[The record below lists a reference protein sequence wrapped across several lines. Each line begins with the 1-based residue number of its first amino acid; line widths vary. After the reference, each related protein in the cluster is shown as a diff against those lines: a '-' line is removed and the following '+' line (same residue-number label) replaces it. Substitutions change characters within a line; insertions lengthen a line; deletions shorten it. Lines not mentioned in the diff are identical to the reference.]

1 VQGGPLQGLGL
12 GAGVRYIGAD
22 WGDAANTLRVP
33 SVTLVDAALSYDLGQ
48 MRPEMRGLSV
58 ALNVSNLFDRT
69 YVGTCITTTSC
80 TYGAG
85 RLVLATMKYAW

>member
-1 VQGGPLQGLGL
+1 
-12 GAGVRYIGAD
+12 
-22 WGDAANTLRVP
+22 
-33 SVTLVDAALSYDLGQ
+33 
-48 MRPEMRGLSV
+48 MRPEKRGLSV